1 MSRICYIEYM
11 NSLIIQKVARP
22 FLIISL
28 LVFFFVGFLGL
39 GHIGMTNAEGQ
50 LSNCPLMGMT
60 TLCQMNPLKHIAAWQ
75 NLFIASTQKDTLA
88 ILILLFLSLLLAF
101 SIHNLWPTRKR
112 HQPIKI
118 NSLHTRPKIDTPII
132 FTPLQEAFS
141 NGILNRKVF

>member
-50 LSNCPLMGMT
+50 LSNCP
-60 TLCQMNPLKHIAAWQ
+60 
-75 NLFIASTQKDTLA
+75 
-88 ILILLFLSLLLAF
+88 
-101 SIHNLWPTRKR
+101 
-112 HQPIKI
+112 
-118 NSLHTRPKIDTPII
+118 
-132 FTPLQEAFS
+132 
-141 NGILNRKVF
+141 

>member
-1 MSRICYIEYM
+1 
-11 NSLIIQKVARP
+11 
-22 FLIISL
+22 
-28 LVFFFVGFLGL
+28 
-39 GHIGMTNAEGQ
+39 
-50 LSNCPLMGMT
+50 MGMT

-75 NLFIASTQKDTLA
+75 NLFIAPTQKDTLA

>member
-1 MSRICYIEYM
+1 M
-11 NSLIIQKVARP
+11 NIFASQKLVKPILFFGIIA
-22 FLIISL
+22 FLL
-28 LVFFFVGFLGL
+28 VGFLGL